1 MNNAEGA
8 KTLANKGNNPQNAEG
23 ANAAL
28 NEIEN
33 YIQNLC
39 NFGAISKDLGNLI
52 RENLVKSMNNGT
64 SKPKNQADIEVEPVQ
79 EDYSKFFETRKS
91 LKNYLENAGL
101 ELDKAEFEKIFQ
113 LVEEL
118 ENAAIERFKQVSAS
132 GENLK
137 LTNENALQKLKTA
150 SSQAISGPLD
160 VSKKFTLE
168 QIGKMSPTEFKKNE
182 AVINKLLREGK
193 L

>member
-8 KTLANKGNNPQNAEG
+8 KTLANRGIDPQNADG
-23 ANAAL
+23 L
-28 NEIEN
+28 NSASSEIEK
-33 YIQNLC
+33 YIENLC
-39 NFGAISKDLGNLI
+39 GFGVMSKDLGDLI
-52 RENLVKSMNNGT
+52 RKNLLKSMNEGT
-64 SKPKNQADIEVEPVQ
+64 LQAKNQAPVEVQ
-79 EDYSKFFETRKS
+79 EDYSKFFEDRKS
-91 LKNYLENAGL
+91 LKNYLENAGV
-101 ELDKAEFEKIFQ
+101 ELDKGEFEKIFQ

-118 ENAAIERFKQVSAS
+118 ENGAIERFKQLSAS

-150 SSQAISGPLD
+150 SSEAFSGPLD

-168 QIGKMSPTEFKKNE
+168 QIGKMSPSEFKKNE
-182 AVINKLLREGK
+182 AIIDKLLREGK